1 MSLEQHALRWVDRGF
16 RVFPCEPRDKT
27 PCFALVPKDRGP
39 DGKLVE
45 GTAGFKKATREPEKI
60 SSWWRR
66 IPNANIGL
74 ATGHGVF
81 ALDLD
86 GPDAEIWFANAC
98 GRNGECPRTLTS
110 RTSRGWHLF
119 FKTAAEVPCST
130 SRLAPK
136 VDIKGIGGYVIAPP
150 SVHPDGPVY
159 ALRRDLPI
167 AEAPRW
173 LVDLAMPDEMPAP
186 VLGQKPVLRLSL
198 NGRARALEAIIGV
211 VACAQAGKRNDL
223 LFWGGIKVAEMAA
236 AGFVSLG
243 EAEACLIEGAAQTGL
258 PAPEIK
264 RTLASAFQ
272 RGGLSHG

>member
-1 MSLEQHALRWVDRGF
+1 LSH
-16 RVFPCEPRDKT
+16 
-27 PCFALVPKDRGP
+27 
-39 DGKLVE
+39 
-45 GTAGFKKATREPEKI
+45 
-60 SSWWRR
+60 
-66 IPNANIGL
+66 GL
-74 ATGHGVF
+74 
-81 ALDLD
+81 
-86 GPDAEIWFANAC
+86 
-98 GRNGECPRTLTS
+98 
-110 RTSRGWHLF
+110 
-119 FKTAAEVPCST
+119 
-130 SRLAPK
+130 
-136 VDIKGIGGYVIAPP
+136 GGYVIAPP

-243 EAEACLIEGAAQTGL
+243 EAEACLIEAAAQTGL

-264 RTLASAFQ
+264 RTLASAVQ